1 MIAVVNATPLIA
13 LALLEGLDLLRE
25 LFGQV
30 VVPPLVYHEVAV
42 QGRGRPGADALA
54 AADWILVRAPSS
66 SPAIEPLLLGLDAGE
81 LQVLLLARELAADWV
96 LLDERLGRRVAR
108 AMGLP
113 VKGTIGVLLAAVH
126 AGLMD
131 RDTCWADA
139 QRLTSLGIRVHPTV
153 LSWLADQLDRFEE

>member
-1 MIAVVNATPLIA
+1 
-13 LALLEGLDLLRE
+13 
-25 LFGQV
+25 
-30 VVPPLVYHEVAV
+30 
-42 QGRGRPGADALA
+42 
-54 AADWILVRAPSS
+54 
-66 SPAIEPLLLGLDAGE
+66 
-81 LQVLLLARELAADWV
+81 VLLLARELVADWV

-139 QRLTSLGIRVHPTV
+139 QRLTSSGIRVHPAV
-153 LSWLADQLDRFEE
+153 LCWLADQLERSGE